1 MVFIKPKCFFF
12 FKNCIFPNLV
22 ETSTEEVFYPIH
34 DAARRGNLNHL
45 VQCLAEGVSST
56 SLDNAGN
63 TALYWSSHSGQ
74 VECVRELLTCSGQ
87 AINAQVCSQFIFLK
101 LRRDP

>member
-1 MVFIKPKCFFF
+1 MGKF
-12 FKNCIFPNLV
+12 LV

-34 DAARRGNLNHL
+34 DAARRGNLTHL
-45 VQCLAEGVSST
+45 MQCLAEGVSAT

-74 VECVRELLTCSGQ
+74 VECVKELLTCSGP
-87 AINAQVCSQFIFLK
+87 AINAQVCSINFSFLVTIF
-101 LRRDP
+101 